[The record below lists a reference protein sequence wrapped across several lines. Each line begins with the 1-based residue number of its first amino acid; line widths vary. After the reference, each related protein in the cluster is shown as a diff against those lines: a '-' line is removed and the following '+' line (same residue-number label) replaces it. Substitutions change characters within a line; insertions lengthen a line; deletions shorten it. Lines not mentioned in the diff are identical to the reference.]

1 MNSFKIRTM
10 IVCTVNL
17 RCDYSY
23 QLDEG
28 LQIVAVPSNELH
40 SECVGRLVLSLYRH
54 KVQSHEHVSLPL
66 SLPHTHPTPSQS
78 SPPSPSLPLLYL
90 ALPCPPPP
98 SPPPL
103 FPFPPFLLLSSPP
116 TVPTCLPCLAL
127 QYWPEWRPSLLET
140 GSLPP
145 AQQRRGCLPCTSSPW
160 MTALHCEKHIN
171 TQLTLYVG

>member
-1 MNSFKIRTM
+1 M

-17 RCDYSY
+17 RHDYSY

-54 KVQSHEHVSLPL
+54 KVQSHEHLCHSLICSLTHTQHRLNLPL
-66 SLPHTHPTPSQS
+66 
-78 SPPSPSLPLLYL
+78 PPSPSLPF
-90 ALPCPPPP
+90 P
-98 SPPPL
+98 SPS
-103 FPFPPFLLLSSPP
+103 FLLSSPP

-160 MTALHCEKHIN
+160 MTALHCEKTHN
-171 TQLTLYVG
+171 